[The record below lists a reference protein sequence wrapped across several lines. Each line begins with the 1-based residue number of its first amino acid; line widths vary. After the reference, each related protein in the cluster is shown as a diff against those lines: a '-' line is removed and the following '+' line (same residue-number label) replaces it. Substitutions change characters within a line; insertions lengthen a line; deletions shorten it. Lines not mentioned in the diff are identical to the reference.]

1 MVNANNAPEYNFKIL
16 SQERKKQKISQENTN
31 WVSTTLLSDRVMF
44 KSHQASSFST
54 INYKIHLLI
63 DNQDK
68 FIDSFDEDKIK
79 KSVRASL
86 YLQYV
91 DMRDSFISL
100 KNTVNMER
108 FYWPLSIY
116 ASKII
121 GTTIQ
126 AKQILQRIGQNR
138 LKILQGLLQ

>member
-1 MVNANNAPEYNFKIL
+1 VLEDVQSEMEL
-16 SQERKKQKISQENTN
+16 RRQKES
-31 WVSTTLLSDRVMF
+31 R
-44 KSHQASSFST
+44 
-54 INYKIHLLI
+54 
-63 DNQDK
+63 
-68 FIDSFDEDKIK
+68 
-79 KSVRASL
+79 
-86 YLQYV
+86 
-91 DMRDSFISL
+91 L